1 MTVLTERLRRLTA
14 HVHAR
19 LVTIHARFVAGPDA
33 GQTTVEYALVMLGV
47 AAVAGL
53 LLAWVRGTDLFE
65 KLFDKIV
72 KSITP

>member
-1 MTVLTERLRRLTA
+1 MRPIIHPLQRMLVIA
-14 HVHAR
+14 HAR
-19 LVTIHARFVAGPDA
+19 VVAPSPRAAGEG

-53 LLAWVRGTDLFE
+53 LLTWIRGTDLFE
-65 KLFDKIV
+65 KLFDKIL

>member
-1 MTVLTERLRRLTA
+1 MTKLLVNL
-14 HVHAR
+14 HAR
-19 LVTIHARFVAGPDA
+19 LLASQR

-53 LLAWVRGTDLFE
+53 LLAWIRGTDLFE
-65 KLFDKIV
+65 KLFDKIL